1 MAYYDALIAAWHS
14 ATQPP
19 AGVTGQGLQ
28 AGDTTAQK
36 ITKVNGW
43 TVANQQ
49 KAIVTGS
56 QILNCCVP
64 ADIVA
69 LTSAQVQIMTMYM
82 LDQQIDASSGSLI
95 RQALQSLF
103 AGKTTTLNNLSAL
116 FAPFDNA
123 TWTWCQGNSYPFV
136 SLTLGN
142 LSVVDANNAGLV

>member
-1 MAYYDALIAAWHS
+1 MAYYDALISAWNS

-19 AGVTGQGLQ
+19 AGVTGSGLT
-28 AGDTTAQK
+28 AGDTTSQK
-36 ITKVNGW
+36 VAKVNGW

-56 QILNCCVP
+56 QILNACVP
-64 ADIVA
+64 ADINA

-82 LDQQIDASSGSLI
+82 LDQSIDASAGSLI

-103 AGKTTTLNNLSAL
+103 AGHTTTLNNLAAL

-123 TWTWCQGNSYPFV
+123 TWTWCQAHGYPFI
-136 SLTLGN
+136 SLTAGN
-142 LSVVDANNAGLV
+142 LSVSDANNAGLV